1 MNNIKTTNKLFRMNL
16 HYHAFDNEVLPIKL
30 NSGSKFFKED
40 LRPLTSKALNYKGV
54 DNHECSIRN

>member
-40 LRPLTSKALNYKGV
+40 LRPLTSKALNYKGG
-54 DNHECSIRN
+54 R